1 VGGILLAVALLLV
14 ILRVTQRGTLPRLT
28 IAETQVGCLGESDL
42 RTAVEGYGRRRGAEP
57 AVLTRQATDT
67 APEATGTGTAADL
80 GYTLDVDATVQAALA
95 RGRQRNPVTALGDH
109 LRSLLTAIEIEPVER
124 IDPAAL
130 DAFVQE
136 AVEDLSLAPVEG
148 TLTFSG
154 AEVTRVD
161 PVPGAEIDAGALRD
175 EAFAAVSSPG
185 RDDLV
190 VRTRPLV
197 PATTTAEVDAALVQ
211 AERALSA
218 AVTLRRGAVV
228 LLFSPEEIGTILRVG
243 PGEGGSGLVLT
254 ADTAAVVAAA
264 GDVGALGTQPVDAT
278 VRLVGGVPTVVEGV
292 EGFSFDAERAT
303 RQLLAIATGTGSRD
317 AELDGI
323 VVAPDRTTEEAV
335 ALRITQ
341 KVGEF
346 TTNHACCQSRVTNI
360 HRIADIMDGVIVDP
374 GETFSVN
381 DFVGERTIENGFV
394 GGGAIEDGEFI
405 EAVGGGVSQF
415 ATTMFNAAF
424 FGGYEIVEHK
434 PHSQYISRYP
444 EGREATLNFPNVDL
458 KVRNSSPHGLLVDTS
473 YTDTSITVAVWATP
487 WVAVDSVTGPRSR
500 FTDPATQVR
509 ETTELPPGVERV
521 IQEGAGQGF
530 DVTVTRTLT
539 FPDGRTASEDLFTR
553 YVARPRIV
561 ERGV

>member
-1 VGGILLAVALLLV
+1 
-14 ILRVTQRGTLPRLT
+14 
-28 IAETQVGCLGESDL
+28 
-42 RTAVEGYGRRRGAEP
+42 VE
-57 AVLTRQATDT
+57 
-67 APEATGTGTAADL
+67 
-80 GYTLDVDATVQAALA
+80 DVDAA
-95 RGRQRNPVTALGDH
+95 R
-109 LRSLLTAIEIEPVER
+109 I
-124 IDPAAL
+124 
-130 DAFVQE
+130 DAFVSRAAQ
-136 AVEDLSLAPVEG
+136 DLTLALTEG
-148 TLTFSG
+148 GLQFTG
-154 AEVTRVD
+154 AEVTRTD
-161 PVPGAEIDAGALRD
+161 PVPGAEIDTEALRQ
-175 EAFAAVSSPG
+175 AALAAVSSAG
-185 RDDLV
+185 ADTLV
-190 VRTRPLV
+190 VRTRLLA
-197 PATTTAEVDAALVQ
+197 PATTTADVDAALAQ
-211 AERALSA
+211 AERALSGP
-218 AVTLRRGAVV
+218 VTLRRGPAAIV
-228 LLFSPEEIGTILRVG
+228 FSPDRIGTILQVV
-243 PGEGGSGLVLT
+243 PGEGGRGLELS
-254 ADTAAVVAAA
+254 ADPAAVAGAA
-264 GDVGALGTQPVDAT
+264 GDVSVVESEPVDAT

-458 KVRNSSPHGLLVDTS
+458 KVHNSSPHGLLVDTS